1 MIFKNV
7 QWKWHVFIEKEK
19 QRSPRIVTYE
29 ILLLLFYLYLC
40 EWSKA
45 GVYNASRNL
54 NEKSRFLL
62 CMYGIRIL
70 VINSKAAR
78 IHEVI

>member
-1 MIFKNV
+1 M
-7 QWKWHVFIEKEK
+7 FIEKEK
-19 QRSPRIVTYE
+19 QRSPRIVIYE
-29 ILLLLFYLYLC
+29 ILLLLFYLYLR